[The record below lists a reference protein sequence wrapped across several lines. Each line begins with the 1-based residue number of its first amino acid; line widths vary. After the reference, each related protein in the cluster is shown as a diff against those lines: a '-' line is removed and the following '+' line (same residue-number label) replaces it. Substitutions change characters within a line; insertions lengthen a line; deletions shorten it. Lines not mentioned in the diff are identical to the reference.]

1 MNALPDLTGWA
12 IFAAVADA
20 GSVAGAARALGVG
33 KATVSKALTRLEG
46 SLGLPLF
53 HRTSRRLTLTPSGRD
68 LVDRA
73 RRMVAEARGAE
84 EAAHEGTDGLT
95 GPIRVTAPLSFGLR
109 HVAPAV
115 AEWLAAHPLTA
126 VDLRL
131 SDARVDLVADGFDVG
146 VRIGTLP
153 DSSLRAR
160 RLCAVP
166 FATIASPAYV
176 RAHGAPK
183 GPHALGNHRCL
194 VYTAGG
200 SADAWRFMGKNG
212 PLSVAVDGP
221 LRVDN
226 GDAMLPVLTA
236 GGGIAQLPLFIALEA
251 LGEGRLVE
259 IMPDWP
265 VPPSALH
272 LVTPPGRL
280 RPARVDAFLDFLA
293 DRLKRTGEAA

>member
-1 MNALPDLTGWA
+1 MSALPDLTGWA
-12 IFAAVADA
+12 TFAAVADA
-20 GSVAGAARALGVG
+20 GSVAGAARVLGVG

-53 HRTSRRLTLTPSGRD
+53 HRTSRRLTLTPSGAE
-68 LVDRA
+68 LVGRA
-73 RRMVAEARGAE
+73 RAMVAEARGAE
-84 EAAHEGTDGLT
+84 EAAREGANGLA

-131 SDARVDLVADGFDVG
+131 SDARVNLVADGFDVG
-146 VRIGTLP
+146 VRIGALP

-166 FATIASPAYV
+166 FATIASPGYL
-176 RAHGAPK
+176 REHGVPE
-183 GPHALGNHRCL
+183 GPHALGDHRCL

-200 SADAWRFMGKNG
+200 SAEAWRFTGADG

-226 GDAMLPVLTA
+226 GDAMLPVLIA
-236 GGGIAQLPLFIALEA
+236 GGGIAQLPLFIARGALE
-251 LGEGRLVE
+251 EGRLVD
-259 IMPDWP
+259 IMADWP

-280 RPARVDAFLDFLA
+280 RPARVDAFLDFMA
-293 DRLKRTGEAA
+293 NRLKRAGEAA